1 MRQQPDDDLTKN
13 IKQAAKKVFFL
24 DPTVSAWIV
33 WPLLLLALIGWYYQ
47 TLHQAILA
55 HFFEQLMASTMDYPW
70 LTLFSILMVASLAV
84 WQIYRHFPDSL
95 FAAFNLLMIGIYE
108 WQRYQWTSVH
118 RQPYLDDAVLI
129 PFHDRFDVY
138 LLIFLLTVI
147 QGYLVKGVKW
157 YFYIIGGLG
166 YAISLQYIALR
177 LGAS

>member
-1 MRQQPDDDLTKN
+1 MRQQPDDELTKN
-13 IKQAAKKVFFL
+13 IKQAAKAVFFI
-24 DPTVSAWIV
+24 DKTVSLGIF
-33 WPLLLLALIGWYYQ
+33 WPLFGLSLVGWYYYIWQ
-47 TLHQAILA
+47 QAGFIQGLA
-55 HFFEQLMASTMDYPW
+55 ALLAITTQHPW
-70 LTLFSILMVASLAV
+70 LTLFSVLMAGGLAV

-118 RQPYLDDAVLI
+118 RQPYADHAVLI
-129 PFHDRFDVY
+129 PFHYRFDVY
-138 LLIFLLTVI
+138 LLIFTITAI
-147 QGYLVKGVKW
+147 QAYLVKGVKW